1 MRNRVWFLVSLIYA
15 LALFSLFSV
24 HAQEE
29 YRFRNFNKEDGIS
42 QSSIFTITQ
51 DATGFLWFGTR
62 DGLNRY
68 DGYNFTIF
76 RTREGLINNDVRA
89 IYHDSITNQLWVG
102 ALGGLSRY
110 DIKLDQFTGYRYGDG
125 KGLLSD
131 NVSSITK
138 TKSGAILIG
147 TAGGVNVYD
156 PNTDQLKPLH
166 SGSSQ
171 LDVRDILI
179 SSSGVI
185 YLATKTGVY
194 LQEGLQANPTLI
206 SISHLAGAKDS
217 PISCLL
223 EAQDGSIWIGTQG
236 NGAIHWHPKRGTIK
250 HLKSNENAPNSLNH
264 NEVRSIVETKDG
276 AIWVGTFRGLN
287 RIAAGED
294 CCEAMSEADTSTE
307 NITTGSIHSLH
318 VDSRGALWVGSY
330 HGGLSYY
337 APGLN
342 QFKNI
347 YHRPLQNSLSNDVV
361 SSFQEDEQNN
371 LWIGTEGG
379 GLNYFNRKTGKFSV
393 YTHRDKVTNTLTG
406 NNIKTLLLDNG
417 NLWIGTYAR
426 GLDLF
431 NPETA
436 SFTHF
441 RHDPQDPQTISNNSV
456 YDLLKQGDSL
466 WIATFGG
473 GLDLYDS
480 KNGGFNHFRASEAD
494 SNSLCSDLI
503 RVIVRDPKGLLWIG
517 THHGLSR
524 MSPEKNSVSDNS
536 YRFQSYLKEQAVYSL
551 YPAEDGKIWVGTY
564 SNGLFCLNPEKNE
577 VEHFT
582 LENGLPGNSVFGIL
596 SDSTGYL
603 WLSTD
608 NGIARLNTSN
618 HRITSYNQ
626 SHGLRALEYNFNAY
640 ERLRNGE
647 ILFGGVRGFTL
658 FNPLAITSNTYS
670 PPVAFTGLSQFNQP
684 VKVNAEGVLKNQL
697 DQTTALEFPYN
708 EANFSIAFTALDY
721 FNPAYNEYR
730 YKLEGLDQNWTT
742 NRGKTIAN
750 YSIQRP
756 GQYTFRLRAA
766 NSEGIWN
773 PTERTIEIT
782 VHPPPWKSWWAYL
795 LYSLLFLAGIYAT
808 YHFLKLRQQYKFEQ
822 LANTQRDQL
831 NKAKLRFFTNVAHEF
846 RTPLT
851 LILGPLEEILSR
863 DSFTSETGKKLRVV
877 KQSAGRLLDLV
888 NQLLTFRKLEAEGEQ
903 LAAGPGN
910 IVKFCQEIFLSFTE
924 HARLKNVNF
933 SFDFS
938 DSYIELFYDRDK
950 LEKVLVNLLANAFK
964 FTPDG
969 ESIEMSVATEGSKV
983 LIKVK
988 DTGVGIAQDLH
999 EQIFKRFYEKEGD
1012 VRNVIKGSGI
1022 GLALSREMVN
1032 LHQGTI
1038 EVQSEVGKGSVFAI
1052 SLPLGKEHLR
1062 PNDIISNFK
1071 DSEQIDHYRFP
1082 DERKEVSAQV
1092 MDEEKEIFAPL
1103 KSAGQLPKLLIVEDN
1118 PAVREYIEECFE
1130 GLFSIKKAE
1139 NGVLGLKS
1147 AITNIP
1153 DLIISDVMMPEM
1165 DGISLC
1171 RELKKDE
1178 RTNHIP
1184 IILLTART
1192 AATFKLEG
1200 LEMGAD
1206 DYVTKP
1212 FSPKELR
1219 LRVRNILSS
1228 RLKIRNKL
1236 VRLGIL
1242 EPKEIQLSSIEEIFL
1257 EKAMALVEK
1266 NIDQPD
1272 FNVEKFAREMA
1283 VSRAFLFAKL
1293 KAVTD
1298 HTPNN
1303 FVKTIRLKRA
1313 AQLLKE
1319 YNLEVAQVAYKV
1331 GFRDPRYF
1339 SKCFKKMY
1347 AVSPSEYHNK
1357 EGKQNALAK
1366 G

>member
-1 MRNRVWFLVSLIYA
+1 MRNRVWFLLSLIYA
-15 LALFSLFSV
+15 FAIFPHFSV

-42 QSSIFTITQ
+42 QSSIFTIAQ

-76 RTREGLINNDVRA
+76 RTVEGLVNNDVRA

-102 ALGGLSRY
+102 TLGGLSRY
-110 DIKLDQFTGYRYGDG
+110 DIRLDQFYSYRYEDG
-125 KGLLSD
+125 KGLSSD
-131 NVSSITK
+131 NVRSITK
-138 TKSGAILIG
+138 TKSGEILIG
-147 TAGGVNVYD
+147 TAGGLNIYD
-156 PNTDQLKPLH
+156 SDNDQLKSLH
-166 SGSSQ
+166 SSSIP
-171 LDVRDILI
+171 LDVKDILI
-179 SSSGVI
+179 SSSGTI
-185 YLATKTGVY
+185 YLATGTGVFI
-194 LQEGLQANPTLI
+194 LDNLQADPVLT
-206 SISHLAGAKDS
+206 
-217 PISCLL
+217 PISFAEAIEGVPINCLL
-223 EAQDGSIWIGTQG
+223 ETQDGSLWIGTQG
-236 NGAIHWHPKRGTIK
+236 NGAVHWHPKSGKTK
-250 HLKSNENAPNSLNH
+250 HLKSNENDPSSLNH
-264 NEVRSIVETKDG
+264 NEVRSIIETKDG
-276 AIWVGTFRGLN
+276 SIWLGTFRGLN

-294 CCEAMSEADTSTE
+294 CCEAMTEANTSSG

-361 SSFQEDEQNN
+361 SSFQEDKRGN

-379 GLNYFNRKTGKFSV
+379 GLNYFNRETGKFSV
-393 YTHRDKVTNTLTG
+393 YTHRDEVPNTLTG
-406 NNIKTLLLDNG
+406 NNVKTLLLDNG
-417 NLWIGTYAR
+417 KMWIGTYAR
-426 GLDLF
+426 GLDFF
-431 NPETA
+431 NPKTA

-441 RHDPQDPQTISNNSV
+441 RHDPLDPQTISNDNV

-473 GLDLYDS
+473 GLDLYKLKEGTFS
-480 KNGGFNHFRASEAD
+480 HFRSSET
-494 SNSLCSDLI
+494 SNSLCSDLV
-503 RVIVRDPKGLLWIG
+503 RVIVEGQKGVIWIG

-524 MSPEKNSVSDNS
+524 MSPEKDPGNNDS
-536 YRFQSYLKEQAVYSL
+536 YRFQSYLKEQAIYSL
-551 YPAEDGKIWVGTY
+551 YPAEDGKIWIGTY

-596 SDSTGYL
+596 SDDAGYL

-618 HRITSYNQ
+618 YRITSYNQ
-626 SHGLRALEYNFNAY
+626 SHGLRSLEYNFNAY
-640 ERLRNGE
+640 ERLSNGE
-647 ILFGGVRGFTL
+647 ILFGGIRGFTL

-670 PPVAFTGLSQFNQP
+670 PPIAFTSLSQFNES
-684 VKVNAEGVLKNQL
+684 VAVSSDGILKNQL
-697 DQTTALEFPYN
+697 DQTTTLEFPYN
-708 EANFSIAFTALDY
+708 GANFSIGFTALDY

-742 NRGKTIAN
+742 NRGGTVAN

-756 GQYTFRLRAA
+756 GQYLFRLRAA

-773 PTERTIEIT
+773 PTERTIEVT

-795 LYSLLFLAGIYAT
+795 LYGLLILAGIYAA

-863 DSFTSETGKKLRVV
+863 DSFANETGKKLRVV
-877 KQSAGRLLDLV
+877 KQSASRLLDLV

-903 LAAGPGN
+903 LGVGPGN

-924 HARLKNVNF
+924 HARIKNVNF
-933 SFDFS
+933 SFDSS

-969 ESIEMSVATEGSKV
+969 ESIEMSVATEGNKV
-983 LIKVK
+983 LIKVR

-999 EQIFKRFYEKEGD
+999 EQIFKRFYEKEGN

-1022 GLALSREMVN
+1022 GLALSREMVS

-1038 EVQSEVGKGSVFAI
+1038 EVQSELGEGSVFAI

-1062 PNDIISNFK
+1062 PSDIISNFK
-1071 DSEQIDHYRFP
+1071 DSEQIDNYCFP
-1082 DERKEVSAQV
+1082 GEREEVSAQV
-1092 MDEEKEIFAPL
+1092 IDEEKEVFASL

-1118 PAVREYIEECFE
+1118 PAVREYVEECFE

-1139 NGVLGLKS
+1139 NGMLGLKS
-1147 AITNIP
+1147 AINNIP

-1192 AATFKLEG
+1192 AAAFKLEG

-1242 EPKEIQLSSIEEIFL
+1242 EPKEIQLSSTEEIFL
-1257 EKAMALVEK
+1257 EKAMSLVEE
-1266 NIDQPD
+1266 NIDQAD

-1293 KAVTD
+1293 KAVTN

-1319 YNLEVAQVAYKV
+1319 YNLEVSQVAYKV

-1347 AVSPSEYHNK
+1347 TVSPSEYHRNQ
-1357 EGKQNALAK
+1357 GR
-1366 G
+1366 

>member
-1 MRNRVWFLVSLIYA
+1 MRNRVWLSLPLIYA
-15 LALFSLFSV
+15 LALFSLFSA

-42 QSSIFTITQ
+42 QSSVFTISQ

-68 DGYNFTIF
+68 DGYNFTTF
-76 RTREGLINNDVRA
+76 RTKDGLTSNDIRA

-102 ALGGLSRY
+102 TLGGLSRY
-110 DIKLDQFTGYRYGDG
+110 DIRLDQFTSYRYGDG
-125 KGLLSD
+125 RGLLSN
-131 NVSSITK
+131 NVSSITQ
-138 TKSGAILIG
+138 TESGEILIG

-156 PNTDQLKPLH
+156 SDTDQLKSFH
-166 SGSSQ
+166 SSNNQ
-171 LDVRDILI
+171 LSVRDILI
-179 SSSGVI
+179 SSSGEI
-185 YLATKTGVY
+185 YLATETGVF
-194 LQEGLQANPTLI
+194 LQKDLQAGSALI
-206 SISHLAGAKDS
+206 
-217 PISCLL
+217 PISYLVDQEDTPVNCLL
-223 EAQDGSIWIGTQG
+223 ETRDGSIWIGTQG
-236 NGAIHWHPKRGTIK
+236 NGAIHWHPKTGTIK
-250 HLKSNENAPNSLNH
+250 HLKSNENNPTSLNH
-264 NEVRSIVETKDG
+264 NEVRSIIETKDG
-276 AIWVGTFRGLN
+276 AIWIGTFRGLN

-294 CCEAMSEADTSTE
+294 CCEAMAEANISSG

-318 VDSRGALWVGSY
+318 VDKRGALWVGSY

-347 YHRPLQNSLSNDVV
+347 YHHPRQNSLSSDVV
-361 SSFQEDEQNN
+361 SSFQEDDLNN

-379 GLNYFNRKTGKFSV
+379 GLNYFNRETGKFSV
-393 YTHRDKVTNTLTG
+393 YTHREKVSNTLAG
-406 NNIKTLLLDNG
+406 NNIKTLLLDNEK
-417 NLWIGTYAR
+417 LWIGTYAR

-431 NPETA
+431 NPLTA

-441 RHDPQDPQTISNNSV
+441 RHDPQDQQTISNNSV

-473 GLDLYDS
+473 GLDLYDKKKGVFS
-480 KNGGFNHFRASEAD
+480 HFRASETD
-494 SNSLCSDLI
+494 TNSLCSDLV
-503 RVIVRDPKGLLWIG
+503 RVIVKGQKGELWIG

-524 MSPEKNSVSDNS
+524 MSPGKNLPSDNS
-536 YRFQSYLKEQAVYSL
+536 YRFQSYLNEQAVYSL

-582 LENGLPGNSVFGIL
+582 LEKGLPGNSVFGIL
-596 SDSTGYL
+596 SDDAGYL

-608 NGIARLNTSN
+608 NGIARLNTFDY
-618 HRITSYNQ
+618 RITSYNQ

-647 ILFGGVRGFTL
+647 ILFGGIRGFTL
-658 FNPLAITSNTYS
+658 FNPLEITSNTYS

-684 VKVNAEGVLKNQL
+684 VKINPEGVLKHPL
-697 DQTTALEFPYN
+697 DQTTELEFPYN
-708 EANFSIAFTALDY
+708 EANFSIGFTALDY

-742 NRGKTIAN
+742 NRGRTVAN

-766 NSEGIWN
+766 NSEGTWN
-773 PTERTIEIT
+773 PTERAIKIT

-822 LANTQRDQL
+822 LANVQRDQL
-831 NKAKLRFFTNVAHEF
+831 NQAKLRFFTNVAHEF

-851 LILGPLEEILSR
+851 LILGPLEEIVSKENY
-863 DSFTSETGKKLRVV
+863 TKETGKKLRVV
-877 KQSAGRLLDLV
+877 KQSASRLLDLV

-910 IVKFCQEIFLSFTE
+910 IVKFCHEIFLSFSE
-924 HARLKNVNF
+924 YARIKNVHF
-933 SFDFS
+933 SFEPS
-938 DSYIELFYDRDK
+938 ASYIELYYDRDK
-950 LEKVLVNLLANAFK
+950 LEKVVVNLLANAFK
-964 FTPDG
+964 FTPG
-969 ESIEMSVATEGSKV
+969 GGSIEMGVAAEGDSVN
-983 LIKVK
+983 IKVK
-988 DTGVGIAQDLH
+988 DTGAGIAPELH
-999 EQIFKRFYEKEGD
+999 EQIFKRFYEKEGNI
-1012 VRNVIKGSGI
+1012 RNVIKGSGI
-1022 GLALSREMVN
+1022 GLALSKEMVL

-1038 EVQSEVGKGSVFAI
+1038 DVQSEVGKGSVFTI
-1052 SLPLGKEHLR
+1052 SLPLGKEHLG
-1062 PNDIISNFK
+1062 PNDIIPNFQ
-1071 DSEQIDHYRFP
+1071 DSEQIDNYRFS
-1082 DERKEVSAQV
+1082 DEKTEETEEVISKEKEV
-1092 MDEEKEIFAPL
+1092 FALL
-1103 KSAGQLPKLLIVEDN
+1103 KSAGELPKLLIVEDN
-1118 PAVREYIEECFE
+1118 PAVRDYIEECFE
-1130 GLFSIKKAE
+1130 GMFSIKTAE

-1147 AITNIP
+1147 ATVNNP

-1165 DGISLC
+1165 DGISMC
-1171 RELKKDE
+1171 RALKEDE

-1219 LRVRNILSS
+1219 LRARNLLSS

-1242 EPKEIQLSSIEEIFL
+1242 EPKEIELSSTEEIFL
-1257 EKAMALVEK
+1257 EKAMTLVEEH
-1266 NIDQPD
+1266 IDQPD

-1283 VSRAFLFAKL
+1283 VSRAFLFTKL
-1293 KAVTD
+1293 KEVTNQ
-1298 HTPNN
+1298 TPNN
-1303 FVKTIRLKRA
+1303 FVKVIRLKRA

-1319 YNLEVAQVAYKV
+1319 YNLEVSQVAYKV

-1357 EGKQNALAK
+1357 QDERMLS
-1366 G
+1366 